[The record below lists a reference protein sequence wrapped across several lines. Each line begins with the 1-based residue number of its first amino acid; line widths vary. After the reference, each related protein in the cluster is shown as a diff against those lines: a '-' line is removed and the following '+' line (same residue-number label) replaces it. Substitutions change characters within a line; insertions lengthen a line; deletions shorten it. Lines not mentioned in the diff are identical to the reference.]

1 MTILEATRTDDN
13 AFAAP
18 GKGFV
23 VKSGAGYRS
32 EQGSDY
38 EPGVSAETV
47 GSKSIWLGM
56 ITLPPGKRTRAHVHE
71 HHETALYML
80 SGDEME
86 LWTGDKLSS
95 RHRASGRLHLHPGE
109 HVARRRESKRAV
121 RRYLSARATRR
132 PLRKVSSYDPR
143 WTEGCPEIPYL
154 CPHHQ
159 HPWRACSAGGPI
171 VRRAIHGGSWRRPR
185 HRKLPPEGAAQMG
198 GGAYS
203 PVPACVSSLS

>member
-1 MTILEATRTDDN
+1 MTILEATRTGDN

-18 GKGFV
+18 EKGFV

-86 LWTGDKLSS
+86 LWTGDQLQYQDIV
-95 RHRASGRLHLHPGE
+95 RPGDYIFIPANML
-109 HVARRRESKRAV
+109 HVAVNRSAQSAVFIGSRNEATAQESVVLRPEMDRR
-121 RRYLSARATRR
+121 
-132 PLRKVSSYDPR
+132 
-143 WTEGCPEIPYL
+143 
-154 CPHHQ
+154 
-159 HPWRACSAGGPI
+159 
-171 VRRAIHGGSWRRPR
+171 
-185 HRKLPPEGAAQMG
+185 
-198 GGAYS
+198 
-203 PVPACVSSLS
+203 VP